1 LNVLRKVRAKRG
13 YVLTYHRLLNEISPA
28 LLAAYDDFYT
38 QFTLTGRALSP
49 VEKETIWMALIAAT
63 RAKPS
68 GRIHVVR
75 ARKAGMSRR
84 AIADAVAIG
93 AHCDSLD
100 TAVFA
105 GEAFG
110 KFMPKSGAIEGYLRG
125 FEASRGRVRPWLAHA
140 AAAVA
145 QAGRRCGPGVR
156 LHLARAFKKGAR
168 REQIAE
174 GMCYVLMHCGGPAM
188 LDALDNWIKAAKT
201 GRMPAPY

>member
-1 LNVLRKVRAKRG
+1 MGLAADRGRAGSGVQSGDRRGAGPGGQARRDRGAHPQVRLADARRRALRHRGDHRPAPHARAAVRVRRACRATARHWPQRLRGAAVSVLQNVRRKRG

-38 QFTLTGRALSP
+38 QFTLTGRALAP

-93 AHCDSLD
+93 AHCDSL
-100 TAVFA
+100 
-105 GEAFG
+105 EA
-110 KFMPKSGAIEGYLRG
+110 
-125 FEASRGRVRPWLAHA
+125 
-140 AAAVA
+140 
-145 QAGRRCGPGVR
+145 
-156 LHLARAFKKGAR
+156 
-168 REQIAE
+168 
-174 GMCYVLMHCGGPAM
+174 
-188 LDALDNWIKAAKT
+188 
-201 GRMPAPY
+201 